1 MKSSIKMQP
10 RGFDSTYLTVTPRV
24 LFNTYSPLSPLF
36 KMAAFIP
43 IPCRIPELHSL
54 TLPRQMVYG
63 RSSTLRLGCH
73 RPFALSDEKCR
84 CCWILEGPSALC
96 YTSVPLPPL

>member
-1 MKSSIKMQP
+1 MPHS
-10 RGFDSTYLTVTPRV
+10 GVTLT
-24 LFNTYSPLSPLF
+24 NTF
-36 KMAAFIP
+36 
-43 IPCRIPELHSL
+43 

-84 CCWILEGPSALC
+84 CCWILKGPSALC
-96 YTSVPLPPL
+96 YTSGVMSSIEVSAGSFELTLFDFLNEVSVLP

>member
-54 TLPRQMVYG
+54 TLSHFLGKWSMVG
-63 RSSTLRLGCH
+63 Q
-73 RPFALSDEKCR
+73 
-84 CCWILEGPSALC
+84 
-96 YTSVPLPPL
+96 VP

>member
-36 KMAAFIP
+36 KTAAFIP
-43 IPCRIPELHSL
+43 IPCRNPELHSL
-54 TLPRQMVYG
+54 TGSHFLGKWSMVG
-63 RSSTLRLGCH
+63 Q
-73 RPFALSDEKCR
+73 
-84 CCWILEGPSALC
+84 
-96 YTSVPLPPL
+96 VP